1 MKSVIYSFIIAA
13 VVSSCTSSLN
23 NSVVS
28 QRYIH
33 KYGFDVS
40 KNEWND
46 RESDGKV
53 VTLLENGVKVTESFE
68 NGILHGPSSYTFPQ
82 SNIPEKIAIYDQG
95 TLMKE
100 VINDKKGVP
109 IQEVAYEFDN
119 RKVVTFWDQNGA
131 PLSVEEYENDS
142 LVEASYYNSLGEV
155 ESTIENGTG
164 LRVKRDR
171 MGKLL
176 LKDQMEKS
184 NLVQRITFHPNGEIE
199 SISQFDNYLLHGEQ
213 KIFTP
218 NGDLNLIAQWD
229 KGTLNGHKIC
239 YRDGIPFLEI
249 PYVNG
254 KKNGVEKRYDDEGK
268 LISETAYMDDMKH
281 GPSIA
286 YKGKETKTDWF
297 YKDRPMVPPTI
308 NSNAPVE
315 DTSFIAEMEH
325 AEQDSRIE

>member
-1 MKSVIYSFIIAA
+1 M
-13 VVSSCTSSLN
+13 
-23 NSVVS
+23 VS

-40 KNEWND
+40 KNEWNE

-68 NGILHGPSSYTFPQ
+68 NGVLHGPSSYTFPQ
-82 SNIPEKIAIYDQG
+82 SNTPEKIAIYDQG

-142 LVEASYYNSLGEV
+142 LVEGSYYNSLGEV

-171 MGKLL
+171 LGKLL

-218 NGDLNLIAQWD
+218 NGDLNMITQWN
-229 KGTLNGHKIC
+229 KGVLDGQKIC

-249 PYVNG
+249 PYANG
-254 KKNGVEKRYDDEGK
+254 KKNGVEKRFDDEGR
-268 LISETAYMDDMKH
+268 LISETAYMDDLKH

-286 YKGKETKTDWF
+286 YIGKESKTNWF
-297 YKDRPMVPPTI
+297 YKDKPMVPPQIDSTI
-308 NSNAPVE
+308 PVE
-315 DTSFIAEMEH
+315 DTSFIAEMEP
-325 AEQDSRIE
+325 ASQENRVE

>member
-1 MKSVIYSFIIAA
+1 MKKVIPIIALA
-13 VVSSCTSSLN
+13 TVFSACTSSYN
-23 NSVVS
+23 NVVS

-40 KNEWND
+40 KNEWNE

-68 NGILHGPSSYTFPQ
+68 NGVLHGPSSYTFPQ
-82 SNIPEKIAIYDQG
+82 SNTPEKIAIYDQG

-131 PLSVEEYENDS
+131 PLSVEEYENDN
-142 LVEASYYNSLGEV
+142 LVEGSYYNSLGEV

-218 NGDLNLIAQWD
+218 NGDLNMISQWN
-229 KGTLNGHKIC
+229 KGVLDGKKIC

-249 PYVNG
+249 PYANG
-254 KKNGVEKRYDDEGK
+254 KKNGVEKRFDDEGR
-268 LISETAYMDDMKH
+268 LISETAYMDDLKH

-286 YKGKETKTDWF
+286 YIGKESKTNWF
-297 YKDRPMVPPTI
+297 YKDRPMEPPHITT
-308 NSNAPVE
+308 SQVE
-315 DTSFIAEMEH
+315 DTSYIAEMEPSSQENH
-325 AEQDSRIE
+325 AQ